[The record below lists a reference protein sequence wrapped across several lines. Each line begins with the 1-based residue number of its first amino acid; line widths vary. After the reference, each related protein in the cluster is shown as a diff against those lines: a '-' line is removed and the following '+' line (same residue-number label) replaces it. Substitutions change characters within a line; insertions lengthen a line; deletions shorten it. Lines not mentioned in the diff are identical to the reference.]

1 MNGIAALQNYG
12 LSSMWQQA
20 RYMFNVSAARAAAA
34 NPARAETPVEPVQPV
49 RALPAD
55 VPVKLPLSLS
65 YAETRLPTEEDL
77 NNASEV
83 LARMRIQYPEQEGQ
97 EAAAAPYLQELGL
110 GNVGGQLGWQPGESD
125 GANAEGLGI
134 QGVNSSESPAE
145 VMNEAKCETCEKR
158 KYQDGSDDPGVSYK
172 TPTTISADNAAA
184 AVRGHEQEH
193 VVRERAK
200 AEQEDRKVVSQ
211 SVTLHTD
218 ICPEC
223 GRVYI
228 SGGTT
233 RTVTMGDNSDPSM
246 ELRNAKKNQ
255 ERSAGVLFGEVA

>member
-1 MNGIAALQNYG
+1 MYGIGALQNNS
-12 LSSMWQQA
+12 LASMWRQA
-20 RYMFNVSAARAAAA
+20 RYLYGVSAARTAAA

-49 RALPAD
+49 RAIPSD
-55 VPVKLPLSLS
+55 TPVKYPLTFTS
-65 YAETRLPTEEDL
+65 AETRLPTEADL
-77 NNASEV
+77 NNAQEN
-83 LARMRIQYPEQEGQ
+83 LARMRIQYPAQEGQ
-97 EAAAAPYLQELGL
+97 AAAAAPYMQ
-110 GNVGGQLGWQPGESD
+110 QPGAGGAESRFA
-125 GANAEGLGI
+125 GEPEAAEAEKLI
-134 QGVNSSESPAE
+134 QGVNDAASPAE
-145 VMNEAKCETCEKR
+145 VMDEAKCETCEKR

-172 TPTTISADNAAA
+172 APTAISADNAAA

-233 RTVTMGDNSDPSM
+233 RTVTMGDKEDPSM
-246 ELRNAKKNQ
+246 ELRNGKKNQ
-255 ERSAGVLFGEVA
+255 NQSAGVLFGDVA

>member
-1 MNGIAALQNYG
+1 MNSIAALQNYG

-20 RYMFNVSAARAAAA
+20 RYMCNISAARAAAA

-49 RALPAD
+49 RALPSD
-55 VPVKLPLSLS
+55 VPVKLPLTLTA
-65 YAETRLPTEEDL
+65 AETRLPTEEDL
-77 NNASEV
+77 NNASEA
-83 LARMRIQYPEQEGQ
+83 LARMRIQYPAQEN
-97 EAAAAPYLQELGL
+97 AA
-110 GNVGGQLGWQPGESD
+110 D
-125 GANAEGLGI
+125 NAEEELEI
-134 QGVNSSESPAE
+134 LGVNSAKSPAE
-145 VMNEAKCETCEKR
+145 VVDEAKCETCEKR
-158 KYQDGSDDPGVSYK
+158 KYQDGSDDMGVSYK
-172 TPTTISADNAAA
+172 TPTAISADSAAS

-200 AEQEDRKVVSQ
+200 AEQEGRKVVSQ

-233 RTVTMGDNSDPSM
+233 RTVTMGENEDPSM
-246 ELRNAKKNQ
+246 ELRNEKKTPG
-255 ERSAGVLFGEVA
+255 AGILFGEVA

>member
-1 MNGIAALQNYG
+1 MNGVTALQNYG
-12 LSSMWQQA
+12 PSSMWRQA
-20 RYMFNVSAARAAAA
+20 RYIFNVSAARAAAA
-34 NPARAETPVEPVQPV
+34 NPARAETPVGPVQPV
-49 RALPAD
+49 RALPSD
-55 VPVKLPLSLS
+55 VPVKFSLPLTP
-65 YAETRLPTEEDL
+65 AETHLPTEADL

-83 LARMRIQYPEQEGQ
+83 LARMRIRYPAQED
-97 EAAAAPYLQELGL
+97 AA
-110 GNVGGQLGWQPGESD
+110 D
-125 GANAEGLGI
+125 GAEEKLGI
-134 QGVNSSESPAE
+134 PGVNSAESPAE
-145 VMNEAKCETCEKR
+145 VADEAKCETCEKR

-200 AEQEDRKVVSQ
+200 AEREGRKVVSQ
-211 SVTLHTD
+211 TVTLHTD

-233 RTVTMGDNSDPSM
+233 RTVTMGEREDPSM
-246 ELRNAKKNQ
+246 ELRNEKKNPG
-255 ERSAGVLFGEVA
+255 AGILFGEVA

>member
-1 MNGIAALQNYG
+1 MNGIGALQNNG
-12 LSSMWQQA
+12 LSSLWQQA
-20 RYMFNVSAARAAAA
+20 RYLYGVSAARAAAA

-49 RALPAD
+49 RALPSD
-55 VPVKLPLSLS
+55 TPVKYPVLL
-65 YAETRLPTEEDL
+65 AGTRLPTEEDL
-77 NNASEV
+77 NNAQEN
-83 LARMRIQYPEQEGQ
+83 LARMRIQYPGQEQAGQ
-97 EAAAAPYLQELGL
+97 EAAATPYLQQMRLGDLENQLAWKQGGLDDAEAEELGI
-110 GNVGGQLGWQPGESD
+110 D
-125 GANAEGLGI
+125 
-134 QGVNSSESPAE
+134 GVNSAKSPAE
-145 VMNEAKCETCEKR
+145 VVDEAKCETCEKR

-200 AEQEDRKVVSQ
+200 AEREDRKVVSQ
-211 SVTLHTD
+211 TVTLHTD

-233 RTVTMGDNSDPSM
+233 RTVTMGEDEDPSM
-246 ELRNAKKNQ
+246 ELRKEKKN
-255 ERSAGVLFGEVA
+255 EGAGIPFGEVA